1 MRFEWDEDKNR
12 TNLAKHG
19 ISFEA
24 ATWVFEDPFRVSVLD
39 QSENEERWRTVG
51 SAGGVVLLLV
61 VHTTSDQDGQE
72 VIRIISARKATAA
85 ERKRYEEDDA

>member
-1 MRFEWDEDKNR
+1 MRFEWDEDKSR
-12 TNLAKHG
+12 ANLAKHG
-19 ISFEA
+19 VSFEA
-24 ATWVFEDPFRVSVLD
+24 AAWVFEDPFRVSVLD
-39 QSENEERWRTVG
+39 PSANEVRWRTVG

-61 VHTTSDQDGQE
+61 VHTESDQDGEE